1 MNVIC
6 LSLYLDLKTPHAL
19 KRLVPLLTL
28 FRADRAI
35 G

>member
-1 MNVIC
+1 MNVIY
-6 LSLYLDLKTPHAL
+6 LSLYLDLRTAYAL
-19 KRLVPLLTL
+19 NLLVPPLTL